1 MKTFDFQ
8 KAPVVPA
15 QCLWVSGLLLES
27 GCRASAG
34 LPHLQRARLTAG
46 NRPAMG

>member
-1 MKTFDFQ
+1 MKTFDFR

-15 QCLWVSGLLLES
+15 HCLWVSVLLLES

-34 LPHLQRARLTAG
+34 LPQL
-46 NRPAMG
+46 